1 MLRGISTLISPELLY
16 TLARMGHGDELVFA
30 DAYFPG
36 DSTNAR
42 VLRADGL
49 LIRDLLDAILPL
61 VVLDAYA
68 ATPLAMMAP
77 AGGDRLDPAVEAG
90 YRAVVE
96 CHYPGTPAPERLDR
110 QAFYERARRAFA
122 VVMTGDTALYG
133 NLIVTK
139 GNTLR

>member
-1 MLRGISTLISPELLY
+1 MLRGISPLISPDLLH
-16 TLARMGHGDELVFA
+16 TMARMGHGDDLVFA

-61 VVLDAYA
+61 YVLDAYA
-68 ATPLAMMAP
+68 ATPLVMMAP
-77 AGGDRLDPAVEAG
+77 AGNDVLDPSVEAG
-90 YRAVVE
+90 YRAVVTR
-96 CHYPGTPAPERLDR
+96 HHPGTPAPLRLDR
-110 QAFYERARRAFA
+110 SAFYERARRAFA

-133 NLIVTK
+133 NLIVAK

>member
-1 MLRGISTLISPELLY
+1 MLRGISPLISPDLLHA
-16 TLARMGHGDELVFA
+16 LARMGHGDELVFA
-30 DAYFPG
+30 DTYFPG

-61 VVLDAYA
+61 YVLDAYV

-77 AGGDRLDPAVEAG
+77 AGGDRLDPAVEAS
-90 YRAVVE
+90 YRAVIE
-96 CHYPGTPAPERLDR
+96 RHYPGTPAPARLDR
-110 QAFYERARRAFA
+110 LAFYERARRAFA

-133 NLIVTK
+133 NLIVAK

>member
-1 MLRGISTLISPELLY
+1 MLRGISPLISPDLLHA
-16 TLARMGHGDELVFA
+16 LARMGHGDDLVFA

-36 DSTNAR
+36 DSTNTR

-61 VVLDAYA
+61 YVLDAYV

-77 AGGDRLDPAVEAG
+77 AGEDRLDPTVEAG

-96 CHYPGTPAPERLDR
+96 RHYPGTPAPVRLGR
-110 QAFYERARRAFA
+110 QPFYERARHAFA

-133 NLIVTK
+133 NLIVAK
-139 GNTLR
+139 GNTLC

>member
-1 MLRGISTLISPELLY
+1 MLRGISPLISPDLLHV
-16 TLARMGHGDELVFA
+16 LARMGHGDELVLA

-36 DSTNAR
+36 ESTNAR

-49 LIRDLLDAILPL
+49 MIGALLEAILPL

-90 YRAVVE
+90 YRALVE
-96 CHYPGTPAPERLDR
+96 RHQPGTPAPARLER

-133 NLIVTK
+133 NLIIAK
-139 GNTLR
+139 GNIPR

>member
-1 MLRGISTLISPELLY
+1 MLRGISPLISPDLLH
-16 TLARMGHGDELVFA
+16 TMARMGHGDDLVFA

-61 VVLDAYA
+61 YVPDAYA

-90 YRAVVE
+90 YRMVVE
-96 CHYPGTPAPERLDR
+96 RHYPGTPAPAQLER

-133 NLIVTK
+133 NLIVAK
-139 GNTLR
+139 GNILR